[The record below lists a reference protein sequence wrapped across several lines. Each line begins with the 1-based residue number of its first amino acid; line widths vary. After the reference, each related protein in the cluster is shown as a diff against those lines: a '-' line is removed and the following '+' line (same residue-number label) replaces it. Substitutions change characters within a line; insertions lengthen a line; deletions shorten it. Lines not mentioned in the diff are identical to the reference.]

1 MRKFTVTAALTG
13 LLALGVALPAT
24 TAQAA
29 GSTVTADVCADKFG
43 ARDGKMYAWDTLNC
57 QGASMYSN
65 EGNSTYWGAADTDK
79 ASSVMNRGYLGG
91 RDVVAFYRNINYG
104 GGYTC
109 LSPNELYADD
119 LTDNYFTDGSV
130 VTNAIT
136 SHQWVV
142 ASACARWL
150 T

>member
-13 LLALGVALPAT
+13 LLALGLALPAT

-29 GSTVTADVCADKFG
+29 GNTATADTCADKWTG
-43 ARDGKMYAWDTLNC
+43 RDGKMYAWDTLNC
-57 QGASMYSN
+57 QGPSMFSAVGN
-65 EGNSTYWGAADTDK
+65 EDYWGTDNDK

-91 RDVVAFYRNINYG
+91 RDVVAFYRNNNYG

-109 LSPNELYADD
+109 LSPYELYADD
-119 LTDNYFTDGSV
+119 LRDNTFTDGTV

-142 ASACARWL
+142 ASACSRWL